1 MKYVPSQPP
10 EGINVSGEHPLKSF
24 LILTTG
30 TIASIFIILFFISL
44 FADFIVSFIPVEYE
58 QTLFKDKNNGDL
70 TIDSNADTS
79 EEIQQYLQAL
89 VNSLHELSGNEY
101 SDHNFKVS
109 LSSMAQPNAFAAP
122 GGYIVVTTGL
132 LQSVTS
138 ENGLAMVLAHEIGHH
153 YERHPLRG
161 LGRGLVVTFFLS
173 AISGFDIGGYADK
186 FVERT
191 AFIGQLAYSRKQETA
206 SDYIAVDLLQ
216 KKYGHANGASEFFK
230 HIKNSSKYDK
240 EPPIFLSTH
249 PSTQERLDYLERV
262 ELENYG
268 DKNNI
273 PKNILK
279 QLSIPLEN

>member
-10 EGINVSGEHPLKSF
+10 EGINVSNEHPLKSF
-24 LILTTG
+24 FILTTG
-30 TIASIFIILFFISL
+30 TIASIFIILFVISL

-58 QTLFKDKNNGDL
+58 QTLFKDKNIGDL
-70 TIDSNADTS
+70 MIDGDAGTS
-79 EEIQQYLQAL
+79 EEVQQYLQAL

-101 SDHNFKVS
+101 SDHRFKVS
-109 LSSMAQPNAFAAP
+109 LNSMIQPNAFAAP
-122 GGYIVVTTGL
+122 GGHIVVTVGL
-132 LQSVTS
+132 LKSVTS

-161 LGRGLVVTFFLS
+161 LGRGLVVAFFLS
-173 AISGFDIGGYADK
+173 AISGFDVGGYADK

-216 KKYGHANGASEFFK
+216 KKYGHANGASEFFSY
-230 HIKNSSKYDK
+230 IKNSSEHDN

-249 PSTQERLDYLERV
+249 PSTQERLDYLKQVER
-262 ELENYG
+262 ENHG
-268 DKNNI
+268 AKNNI
-273 PKNILK
+273 PKSILA
-279 QLSIPLEN
+279 QLDKN

>member
-10 EGINVSGEHPLKSF
+10 EGINVSDEHPLKSF

-30 TIASIFIILFFISL
+30 TIASIFIILFIISL
-44 FADFIVSFIPVEYE
+44 FADFVVGFIPIEYE
-58 QTLFKDKNNGDL
+58 QSLFKDKNIGAL
-70 TIDSNADTS
+70 ITQSESDTPG
-79 EEIQQYLQAL
+79 EVQQYLQAL
-89 VNSLHELSGNEY
+89 VNSLHEQAGSKF
-101 SDHNFKVS
+101 SDHHFKVS
-109 LSSMAQPNAFAAP
+109 LSSMSQANAFAAP
-122 GGYIVVTTGL
+122 GGYIIVTTGL
-132 LQSVTS
+132 LNSVTS

-161 LGRGLVVTFFLS
+161 LGRGLVVALFLS

-206 SDYIAVDLLQ
+206 SDYIAVNLIQ

-230 HIKNSSKYDK
+230 YIKNSSEHNS

-249 PSTQERLDYLERV
+249 PSTQERLNYLEQV
-262 ELENYG
+262 EKINDG
-268 DKNNI
+268 DKKNIPNNI
-273 PKNILK
+273 LE
-279 QLSIPLEN
+279 QL